1 MTSTDGQFKNG
12 QIQKIIKYI
21 AVPQLDDSVLKEQI
35 AAFNE
40 IYVDEFRHSY
50 TQILITI
57 QNLGDSER
65 DLLMTNIEQV
75 LNSINGQLTSEAQ
88 EGLKKLSDHIQL
100 DISRLNYF
108 KKEFSK
114 DASKLKDR
122 IDKAQSEQ
130 TNAILKFT
138 TLSQQISKH
147 EKDISNVKSEHI
159 TILGIFA
166 AIMAAGVGGFTILGN
181 VAAMAEKI
189 SIYRFFAITSF
200 LGFILFN
207 VVFMLIYMIARLTGK
222 NIYTI
227 CTDSHKDIN
236 SDCVYSN
243 CDKNCWGI
251 NRVRKRLPYIFWANI
266 VLIAIVIISLL
277 ISM

>member
-12 QIQKIIKYI
+12 QIQKIIKSI

-108 KKEFSK
+108 KKEFMQGCIK
-114 DASKLKDR
+114 
-122 IDKAQSEQ
+122 
-130 TNAILKFT
+130 
-138 TLSQQISKH
+138 
-147 EKDISNVKSEHI
+147 VK
-159 TILGIFA
+159 
-166 AIMAAGVGGFTILGN
+166 
-181 VAAMAEKI
+181 
-189 SIYRFFAITSF
+189 R
-200 LGFILFN
+200 
-207 VVFMLIYMIARLTGK
+207 
-222 NIYTI
+222 
-227 CTDSHKDIN
+227 
-236 SDCVYSN
+236 
-243 CDKNCWGI
+243 
-251 NRVRKRLPYIFWANI
+251 
-266 VLIAIVIISLL
+266 
-277 ISM
+277 